1 MFILNQFLLKR
12 RIAATLHLLQVH
24 RGPQDRQPARQPHDW
39 PDVWAEGLVQGGP
52 GAVRAEPGQVPGL
65 CADREKQSVQRHTD
79 TQGVREVQLSAGPMG
94 CSCLLAG
101 EDGGDEKGWRGF
113 LLLLIPQL
121 AVPPA
126 PAGRLEH

>member
-1 MFILNQFLLKR
+1 MNQFLLKCH
-12 RIAATLHLLQVH
+12 IAATLHLLQVH
-24 RGPQDRQPARQPHDW
+24 RGPQDRQPARQQHDR
-39 PDVWAEGLVQGGP
+39 PDVWAEGLVQRGP

-65 CADREKQSVQRHTD
+65 CAEGGEQSVQRHTD

-101 EDGGDEKGWRGF
+101 EDDGDEEGCRGF
-113 LLLLIPQL
+113 LPLSLPQP
-121 AVPPA
+121 VPPA